1 MELFVFNCKSNLI
14 LFDSLINYTIRTA
27 KVVRWIPFDDIDECA
42 PWCIERF
49 INMLL
54 INYADDRK
62 RQMFSLK
69 MNAIRIRSVIELI
82 KIIYVLNNGPVSILA
97 NANPTILPSDKPH
110 IISEPSD
117 EIVKQSISHGNAM
130 TFVFWLWP

>member
-1 MELFVFNCKSNLI
+1 
-14 LFDSLINYTIRTA
+14 
-27 KVVRWIPFDDIDECA
+27 
-42 PWCIERF
+42 
-49 INMLL
+49 
-54 INYADDRK
+54 
-62 RQMFSLK
+62 MFSLK

-97 NANPTILPSDKPH
+97 NANPTILPSDNPH

-130 TFVFWLWP
+130 TFVFWL

>member
-1 MELFVFNCKSNLI
+1 
-14 LFDSLINYTIRTA
+14 
-27 KVVRWIPFDDIDECA
+27 
-42 PWCIERF
+42 
-49 INMLL
+49 MLL

-69 MNAIRIRSVIELI
+69 MNAIRIFSI
-82 KIIYVLNNGPVSILA
+82 KINYVLNNGPLSMLA
-97 NANPTILPSDKPH
+97 NANPTILPSDKPQK
-110 IISEPSD
+110 ISEPSD